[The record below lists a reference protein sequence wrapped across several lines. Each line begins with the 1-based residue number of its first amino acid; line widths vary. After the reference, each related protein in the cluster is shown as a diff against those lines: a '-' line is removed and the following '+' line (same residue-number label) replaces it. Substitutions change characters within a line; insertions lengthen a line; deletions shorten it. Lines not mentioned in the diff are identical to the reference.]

1 MKLKKEVILIII
13 ILISIIILDFVTN
26 YISEKSVKEIMA
38 KLDEISILIET
49 AKYQNNQNELSS
61 ETEKNLE
68 EKVSNLKNEWNNKQN
83 KLAMFVE
90 HDELEKVTINIVLLE
105 ENIKNLEFV
114 NAQEDEAEVK
124 YWLNHFKEKEKLN
137 LKNIF

>member
-90 HDELEKVTINIVLLE
+90 HDELEKVTISIVLLE

-114 NAQEDEAEVK
+114 NAQENEAEVK

>member
-90 HDELEKVTINIVLLE
+90 HDELEKVTISIVLLE

>member
-61 ETEKNLE
+61 EIEKNLE

-83 KLAMFVE
+83 KLSMFVE

-114 NAQEDEAEVK
+114 NAQENEAEVS
-124 YWLNHFKEKEKLN
+124 
-137 LKNIF
+137 

>member
-83 KLAMFVE
+83 KLSMFVE
-90 HDELEKVTINIVLLE
+90 HDELEKVTISIVLLE

-114 NAQEDEAEVK
+114 NAQENEAEVK

>member
-83 KLAMFVE
+83 KLSMFVE

>member
-13 ILISIIILDFVTN
+13 ILISIIILDFITN

-90 HDELEKVTINIVLLE
+90 HDELEKVTISIVLLE

-114 NAQEDEAEVK
+114 NAQENEAEVK

>member
-1 MKLKKEVILIII
+1 
-13 ILISIIILDFVTN
+13 
-26 YISEKSVKEIMA
+26 MA

-90 HDELEKVTINIVLLE
+90 HDELEKVTISIVLLE

-114 NAQEDEAEVK
+114 NAQENEAEVK

>member
-38 KLDEISILIET
+38 KLDEISIFIET

-83 KLAMFVE
+83 KLSMFVE

>member
-1 MKLKKEVILIII
+1 
-13 ILISIIILDFVTN
+13 
-26 YISEKSVKEIMA
+26 MA

-90 HDELEKVTINIVLLE
+90 HDELEKVTISNSSFRREYKKFRIC
-105 ENIKNLEFV
+105 KCTR
-114 NAQEDEAEVK
+114 K
-124 YWLNHFKEKEKLN
+124 
-137 LKNIF
+137 

>member
-83 KLAMFVE
+83 KLSMFVE

-114 NAQEDEAEVK
+114 NTQEDEAEVK

>member
-26 YISEKSVKEIMA
+26 YISEKSVKEIMV

-90 HDELEKVTINIVLLE
+90 HDELEKVTISIVLLE

-114 NAQEDEAEVK
+114 NAQENEAEVK

>member
-83 KLAMFVE
+83 KLSMFVE

-114 NAQEDEAEVK
+114 NAQENEAEVK

>member
-49 AKYQNNQNELSS
+49 TKYQNNQNELSS

-83 KLAMFVE
+83 KLSMFVE

>member
-83 KLAMFVE
+83 KLSMVVE
-90 HDELEKVTINIVLLE
+90 HDELEKVTINIVLLD